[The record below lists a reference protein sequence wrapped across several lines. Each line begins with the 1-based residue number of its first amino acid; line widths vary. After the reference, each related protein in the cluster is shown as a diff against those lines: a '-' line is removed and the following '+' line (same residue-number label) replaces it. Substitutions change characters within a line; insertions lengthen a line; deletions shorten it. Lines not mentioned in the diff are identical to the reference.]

1 MESNLKVRDHA
12 ALSIICYM
20 SIIIIIFMIVV
31 VALIFI
37 LGQRQGLYLV
47 ILLLK
52 EVVTIIDLAAEELI
66 KEIASSFTYF
76 LAY

>member
-1 MESNLKVRDHA
+1 
-12 ALSIICYM
+12 
-20 SIIIIIFMIVV
+20 MIVV
-31 VALIFI
+31 VALIVI
-37 LGQRQGLYLV
+37 LGWRQGLNLV

-76 LAY
+76 LAYRALQLLDKFQATLLIKEQLGLSQ

>member
-1 MESNLKVRDHA
+1 
-12 ALSIICYM
+12 
-20 SIIIIIFMIVV
+20 MIVV